1 VSKGQTHSVPTMRS
15 ARDNPSAVGRSFC
28 NVLKQKAA
36 IHLPPKGPPNRPPC
50 SHKNAGGRKTG
61 SGWIGETDVQGVR
74 TMLCRRPVAAGTELK
89 VRQPLAHLNGI
100 EFELLSQMWLAGAI
114 EPG

>member
-1 VSKGQTHSVPTMRS
+1 MRS
-15 ARDNPSAVGRSFC
+15 VRDNPSEVGRSSC
-28 NVLKQKAA
+28 NVSKQKAET
-36 IHLPPKGPPNRPPC
+36 HLPLRCPPDRPPC
-50 SHKNAGGRKTG
+50 SRKKAEGRKTG